1 MAKLKT
7 AHLSA
12 ETIEAITA
20 ALFSRVANAN
30 TALREAVCTEGLH
43 VAGMWVAQR
52 TQGLS
57 ALRDVLTYAESLSL
71 KSPGSGASMC
81 TLAASYTHDGD

>member
-1 MAKLKT
+1 MRKCKT

-30 TALREAVCTEGLH
+30 TNLRFAAGTEG
-43 VAGMWVAQR
+43 VYMVEMWVAQR

-57 ALRDVLTYAESLSL
+57 ALRDVLTYAECLGL
-71 KSPGSGASMC
+71 KSPGSAASMC
-81 TLAASYTHDGD
+81 SLVASFTHEGD